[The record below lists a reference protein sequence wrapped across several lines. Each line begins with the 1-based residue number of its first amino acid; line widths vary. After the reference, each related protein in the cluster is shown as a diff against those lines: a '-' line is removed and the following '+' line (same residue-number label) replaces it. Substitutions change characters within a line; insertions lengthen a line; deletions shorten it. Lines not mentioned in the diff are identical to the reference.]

1 MLTTMA
7 VIDGSGTRSS
17 AGVSS
22 IDCGLCQPTPVQV
35 ITTRA
40 RRSKSYIGE
49 ESKHVTDCCEWRPR
63 AVTAMD
69 KEHSKG
75 WSTEARE
82 SNNGNRSTPKSIN
95 APTPSPSRRRC
106 QLARHP
112 CHHLPNPVSP
122 VSGRGRRQIAQ
133 FSIIMIMTITVN
145 ETTNMNVLGALPK
158 RYQPSAVG
166 QHSTARHS
174 TSHHSTAQHN
184 PKRYQPSAVGQHSTA
199 RHSTAQHITS
209 QHSTTQ
215 RDVSL
220 QHWDAEAS
228 FWHAQP

>member
-174 TSHHSTAQHN
+174 TSHHSTAQH
-184 PKRYQPSAVGQHSTA
+184 
-199 RHSTAQHITS
+199 STAQPKEMSAFSIGTPRHPF
-209 QHSTTQ
+209 
-215 RDVSL
+215 DMPSL
-220 QHWDAEAS
+220 DQQS
-228 FWHAQP
+228 PPTRVMQQC